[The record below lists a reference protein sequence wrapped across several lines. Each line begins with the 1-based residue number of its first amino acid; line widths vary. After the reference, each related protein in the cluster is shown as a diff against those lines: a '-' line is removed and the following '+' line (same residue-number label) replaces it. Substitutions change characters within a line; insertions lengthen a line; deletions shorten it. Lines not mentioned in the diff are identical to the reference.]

1 MNAVQINKL
10 YKEIAGSDADITDL
24 DVDIDDLLK
33 KIEQDK
39 NAYLENTTLAD
50 IHADILTALNSL
62 DGIKP
67 SALKGIYARLTHY
80 RFVDELNE
88 IHLGKYVRWIRKESQ
103 NEYGTYYLTLGGFVV
118 DIIFTDEGTIILIK
132 TADDK
137 FFKFPFDECLA
148 FQKLTYDEQLI
159 LSLYDVLNATN

>member
-1 MNAVQINKL
+1 
-10 YKEIAGSDADITDL
+10 
-24 DVDIDDLLK
+24 VDGVR
-33 KIEQDK
+33 QQGRG
-39 NAYLENTTLAD
+39 NT
-50 IHADILTALNSL
+50 S
-62 DGIKP
+62 G
-67 SALKGIYARLTHY
+67 GYA
-80 RFVDELNE
+80 
-88 IHLGKYVRWIRKESQ
+88 ESQ

-159 LSLYDVLNATN
+159 LSLYDVLNAITIRIIYIAPLGGYGIILVVAGFAVG